1 MAEWNL
7 QPTNGFGDTL
17 EHYGVLG
24 MKWGIR
30 RYQPYP
36 KDYTGH
42 GKEVGDAK
50 RGAKDIQKD
59 LNRAEKAWRRHEYEY
74 KNANARV
81 GNLETGAKKMINKAA
96 EKSLDP
102 QSRKG
107 RKTMQKLNLMGQM
120 QRQQKERRD
129 IAEKNL
135 KAIESDIW
143 KLLAEA
149 TTKGYSFSN
158 VKKHSYEDHDKV
170 SRRKNLISMMLW
182 GAVPGS
188 IASNAKRAKDYKE
201 GTRDSGQIVNY
212 NKWKVKNDGKG
223 VGLAKDA
230 NGNMLYMSNT
240 TSLSQKGIG
249 QTTMEEIY
257 KRYTTSNH

>member
-7 QPTNGFGDTL
+7 QPINGFGDTL

-24 MKWGIR
+24 MKLGIR

-129 IAEKNL
+129 RAEKNL
-135 KAIESDIW
+135 KEIESDIW
-143 KLLAEA
+143 RLL
-149 TTKGYSFSN
+149 
-158 VKKHSYEDHDKV
+158 
-170 SRRKNLISMMLW
+170 
-182 GAVPGS
+182 VPGS
-188 IASNAKRAKDYKE
+188 IGSNAKRMKGYKE

-223 VGLAKDA
+223 VGLVKDA
-230 NGNMLYMSNT
+230 KGQMLSMTNT

-249 QTTMEEIY
+249 QTSMEELY
-257 KRYTTSNH
+257 KRYGGSAHSNT